1 MLIPINRLI
10 EKFPNEYQF
19 CNGDA
24 MLLRK
29 VVNPYEYMVTWE
41 RLDEIS
47 LLDNKDFY
55 SGLYLEDITDKDYT
69 HAQKVFK
76 ELKPKNFGDYHDLYD
91 QSDTLML
98 TDVFENLRNK
108 CIEIYELD
116 PAHIF
121 QLQDQ
126 HGKLV

>member
-1 MLIPINRLI
+1 M
-10 EKFPNEYQF
+10 
-19 CNGDA
+19 
-24 MLLRK
+24 LRK
-29 VVNPYEYMVTWE
+29 GVDPYEYMVSWE

-55 SGLYLEDITDKDYT
+55 SGLYLEDITDQDYT

-76 ELKPKNFGDYHDLYD
+76 ELKLKNFGDYHDLYD